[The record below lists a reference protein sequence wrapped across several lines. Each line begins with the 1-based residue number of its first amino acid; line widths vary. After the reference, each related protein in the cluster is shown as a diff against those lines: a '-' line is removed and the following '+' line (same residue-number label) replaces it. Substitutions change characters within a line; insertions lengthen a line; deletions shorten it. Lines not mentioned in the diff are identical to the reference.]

1 MKPMKVTQ
9 ISEGSKEVYK
19 RLLMSYS
26 EWREYISD
34 SVQQSK
40 LTKEV
45 PKTIN
50 KLKDTLSKFDDKF
63 LGKNNYFLD
72 VEYLRKKTEEMY
84 NRSKNF
90 INIKKY

>member
-19 RLLMSYS
+19 RLLMSYD
-26 EWREYISD
+26 EWREHVSD
-34 SVQQSK
+34 SVQQSA
-40 LTKEV
+40 LTKEI

-63 LGKNNYFLD
+63 LGKYNYFVD
-72 VEYLRKKTEEMY
+72 ITYLRKKTEEMY
-84 NRSKNF
+84 NRSKNL
-90 INIKKY
+90 INK

>member
-1 MKPMKVTQ
+1 MKVNKIGENLT
-9 ISEGSKEVYK
+9 K
-19 RLLMSYS
+19 SYN

-34 SVQQSK
+34 SIQQSK

-72 VEYLRKKTEEMY
+72 VTYLKKKTQEMY
-84 NRSKNF
+84 IRSKNF

>member
-1 MKPMKVTQ
+1 MKINKIGENLTK
-9 ISEGSKEVYK
+9 SYDEWKEYV
-19 RLLMSYS
+19 
-26 EWREYISD
+26 SD
-34 SVQQSK
+34 SIKQSK
-40 LTKEV
+40 LKREI

-63 LGKNNYFLD
+63 LGKYNYFLD
-72 VEYLRKKTEEMY
+72 VKYLRKKTEEMY

>member
-1 MKPMKVTQ
+1 MQVNKIGENLTK
-9 ISEGSKEVYK
+9 
-19 RLLMSYS
+19 SYN

-34 SVQQSK
+34 SIQQSK

-72 VEYLRKKTEEMY
+72 VTYLRKKTEEMY
-84 NRSKNF
+84 ERTKRF
-90 INIKKY
+90 INIKEY

>member
-1 MKPMKVTQ
+1 MKVNKIGENLTK
-9 ISEGSKEVYK
+9 SYGEWKEYV
-19 RLLMSYS
+19 
-26 EWREYISD
+26 SD
-34 SVQQSK
+34 SLKQSK
-40 LTKEV
+40 LKREV

-72 VEYLRKKTEEMY
+72 VTYLRKKTEEMY

>member
-1 MKPMKVTQ
+1 MQVNKIGENLTK
-9 ISEGSKEVYK
+9 
-19 RLLMSYS
+19 SYN

-34 SVQQSK
+34 SIQQSK

-63 LGKNNYFLD
+63 LGKYNYFLD
-72 VEYLRKKTEEMY
+72 VKYLRKKTEEIY
-84 NRSKNF
+84 NRSKSL
-90 INIKKY
+90 INK

>member
-1 MKPMKVTQ
+1 MKVNKIGENLT
-9 ISEGSKEVYK
+9 K
-19 RLLMSYS
+19 SYN

-34 SVQQSK
+34 SIQQSK

-72 VEYLRKKTEEMY
+72 VTYLRKKTEEMY

>member
-19 RLLMSYS
+19 RLLMSYD
-26 EWREYISD
+26 EWREHVSD
-34 SVQQSK
+34 SVQQST
-40 LTKEV
+40 LTKEI

-63 LGKNNYFLD
+63 LGKYNYFVD
-72 VEYLRKKTEEMY
+72 VTYLRKKTEEMY
-84 NRSKNF
+84 NRSKKL
-90 INIKKY
+90 ISK

>member
-1 MKPMKVTQ
+1 MKVNKIGENLT
-9 ISEGSKEVYK
+9 K
-19 RLLMSYS
+19 SYN

-34 SVQQSK
+34 SIQQSK

-63 LGKNNYFLD
+63 LGKYNYFLD
-72 VEYLRKKTEEMY
+72 VKYLRKKTEEMY

>member
-1 MKPMKVTQ
+1 MKVNKIGENLT
-9 ISEGSKEVYK
+9 K
-19 RLLMSYS
+19 SYN

-34 SVQQSK
+34 SIQQSK

-72 VEYLRKKTEEMY
+72 VTYLRKKTEEMY

-90 INIKKY
+90 INK